1 MHIMTLACDLDGTLA
16 EHGQVAPETWELLQ
30 RLKGANWRLI
40 LVTGR
45 TLKTFTPHGPF
56 TEVFDA
62 IVAEDG
68 AVVYFPHR
76 DIVTLPFGR
85 LNPALIDRLAD
96 LGVPLER
103 GLAIVA
109 TYTPHDL
116 VVLKVLHEVAGGATV
131 EYNRGA
137 VMVLPPGATK
147 STGLRYAL
155 RELGCSPRSVIACG
169 DAENDRS
176 LFECAE
182 LAVAVSNATEEVR
195 ALADV
200 VLPAPDGAGVRALG
214 EGLLRNELPAYRQR
228 PERMLPLGER
238 PDRTPVLLDPFW
250 LLDGTL
256 AIVGASGGGKSWL
269 AGLLAEELLRRG
281 YQICLIDPEGDYRA
295 MRAFPHT
302 LLLGGASAPLPPVS
316 DIVTLSEYAET
327 SLVLDLSL
335 ETHERRMSY
344 VAGLLHEL
352 GCLRARHGRP
362 HWLLID
368 EVQSFC
374 LSPEHDA
381 AAVLC
386 RLVREGGVGIVSY
399 QPGRLPRAILEA
411 IDHWLV
417 TRLVATDE
425 QESIAAHLAQCPGW
439 IELEPSLAALP
450 RGQAYLCVDS
460 RSANP
465 APPQLVHF
473 RARPRTVPHIRH
485 LHKYLRAP
493 LPYDKR
499 FHFHDGQGRY
509 LGESAANLW
518 ELRAALTTLPLD
530 SLRYHVERGDLERWV
545 TLVLRDHELGRQIG
559 KITRRHLQGEAL
571 RQALVA
577 VVGERYDELDSLI

>member
-16 EHGQVAPETWELLQ
+16 EHGQVAPETWGLLQ
-30 RLKGANWRLI
+30 RLKGVNWTLI

-45 TLKTFTPHGPF
+45 TLKTFAPHGPF
-56 TEVFDA
+56 AEVFDA

-85 LNPALIDRLAD
+85 LNPALIERLSVT
-96 LGVPLER
+96 GIPLER

-109 TYTPHDL
+109 THTPHDL
-116 VVLKVLHEVAGGATV
+116 VVLQVLRDVAGGATV

-147 STGLRYAL
+147 GTGLRYAL

-176 LFECAE
+176 MFECVE
-182 LAVAVSNATEEVR
+182 LAVAVNNATEDVR
-195 ALADV
+195 ALADM
-200 VLPAPDGAGVRALG
+200 VLTEPDGAGVRALG
-214 EGLLRNELPAYRQR
+214 EGLLRRQLPPYRQR

-238 PDRTPVLLDPFW
+238 SDRTPVLLDPFW
-250 LLDGTL
+250 LLDASL
-256 AIVGASGGGKSWL
+256 AIVGSSGGGKSWL

-302 LLLGGASAPLPPVS
+302 LLLGGASAPLPPVN
-316 DIVTLSEYAET
+316 DVATLSEYAET

-352 GCLRARHGRP
+352 GCLRARYGRP
-362 HWLLID
+362 HWLLVD
-368 EVQSFC
+368 EAQSFC
-374 LSPEHDA
+374 LTPDSDA
-381 AAVLC
+381 ATTLC
-386 RLVREGGVGIVSY
+386 RLMREGGVGIVSY
-399 QPGRLPRAILEA
+399 QPSRLPPAILEQ

-417 TRLVATDE
+417 TRLVSGEE
-425 QESIAAHLAQCPGW
+425 QACVARQLARCPGW
-439 IELEPSLAALP
+439 VDPGLSLSTLP
-450 RGQAYLCVDS
+450 RGQAYLCVS
-460 RSANP
+460 TRSATP
-465 APPQLVHF
+465 APAQLVQF

-518 ELRAALTTLPLD
+518 ELRGALSTLPLD

-545 TLVLRDHELGRQIG
+545 SLVLRDPELGRQIG
-559 KITRRHLQGEAL
+559 KITRRHLGGEAL
-571 RQALVA
+571 REALVA
-577 VVGERYDELDSLI
+577 VVSERYDELDSLV